1 MRIGG
6 RSGDIG
12 MEVLS
17 GALSSNPFDGA
28 DAGAFLALRRERGAT
43 FPGQSGHEGGANAEM
58 AAVGW
63 GRLAIGHGLRTELIR
78 GKSGAQAQLKPMV
91 PLFLRI
97 DEG

>member
-1 MRIGG
+1 
-6 RSGDIG
+6 
-12 MEVLS
+12 MEVLL

-28 DAGAFLALRRERGAT
+28 DTGAFLAVRREGGAT
-43 FPGQSGHEGGANAEM
+43 FPGRSGHEGGANAGM

-63 GRLAIGHGLRTELIR
+63 GSPAIGHGLRPELIR